1 MANNRELKLISGP
14 WDEAAVRQ
22 FITSSIIPIR
32 LATNGKTN
40 PLVQSLWFLFADDAI
55 WCCTQNDAV
64 VAKRLR
70 NDPNCAFEISADQ
83 PPYRGIRGSGRAE
96 LIAPAAGE
104 LLPKLLDRYSIAGN
118 SQLAT
123 WLLSRVDQEV
133 AIRIDNLLITSW
145 DYSSRM

>member
-1 MANNRELKLISGP
+1 MENNRALKLISGP
-14 WDEAAVRQ
+14 WDEDSVRQ
-22 FITSSIIPIR
+22 FIASTIIPIR

-70 NDPNCAFEISADQ
+70 KDPNCAFEISADQ

-123 WLLSRVDQEV
+123 WLLARVDQEV
-133 AIRIDNLLITSW
+133 AVRIDNLVITSW

>member
-1 MANNRELKLISGP
+1 MDNNRALNLISGP
-14 WDEAAVRQ
+14 WDESSVRQ
-22 FITSSIIPIR
+22 FIAASIIPLR

-55 WCCTQNDAV
+55 WFCTQHDAV

-70 NDPNCAFEISADQ
+70 KDPHCAFEISADQ
-83 PPYRGIRGSGRAE
+83 PPYRGVRGSGRAE
-96 LIAPAAGE
+96 LIAPAAVE
-104 LLPKLLDRYSIAGN
+104 LLPKLLDRYSISHN
-118 SQLAT
+118 SQLAA

-133 AIRIDNLLITSW
+133 AVRIDNLSITSW

>member
-1 MANNRELKLISGP
+1 MENNRALNLISGP
-14 WDEAAVRQ
+14 WDEASVRQ
-22 FITSSIIPIR
+22 FIESTIIPIR

-70 NDPNCAFEISADQ
+70 KDPNCAFEISADQ

-104 LLPKLLDRYSIAGN
+104 LLPKLLDRYSISRN

-123 WLLSRVDQEV
+123 WLLARVDHEV
-133 AIRIDNLLITSW
+133 AVRIDNLSITSW

>member
-1 MANNRELKLISGP
+1 MDNNRALNLISGP
-14 WDEAAVRQ
+14 WDESSVRQ
-22 FITSSIIPIR
+22 FIAASIIPLR

-55 WCCTQNDAV
+55 WFCTQHDAV

-70 NDPNCAFEISADQ
+70 KDPHCAFEISADQ

-96 LIAPAAGE
+96 LIAPAAAG
-104 LLPKLLDRYSIAGN
+104 LLPKLLDRYSISHN
-118 SQLAT
+118 SQLAA

-133 AIRIDNLLITSW
+133 AVRIDNLSITSW

>member
-1 MANNRELKLISGP
+1 M
-14 WDEAAVRQ
+14 
-22 FITSSIIPIR
+22 
-32 LATNGKTN
+32 
-40 PLVQSLWFLFADDAI
+40 
-55 WCCTQNDAV
+55 
-64 VAKRLR
+64 AKRLR

-104 LLPKLLDRYSIAGN
+104 LLPKLLDRYSIARN

-123 WLLSRVDQEV
+123 WLLARVDQEV
-133 AIRIDNLLITSW
+133 AVRIDNLVITSW